1 MDGDILELGPDLGE
15 PLNSDV
21 AELLLNDIVSSGELH
36 IFSAWLLV
44 VISAIPRQHQQS
56 KNGIC

>member
-1 MDGDILELGPDLGE
+1 MDGDILELGSNLGE

-36 IFSAWLLV
+36 VYSAWLLV
-44 VISAIPRQHQQS
+44 VI
-56 KNGIC
+56 